1 MSHTITLL
9 TTDNNTE
16 EIKKALQKITAASSC
31 VLGSSREQE
40 NADQPYDVCQAES
53 TLSVEASKIA
63 SVAEG
68 TLLSCCCK

>member
-9 TTDNNTE
+9 TTDNNTD
-16 EIKKALQKITAASSC
+16 EIKKALQKISAASSC
-31 VLGSSREQE
+31 VLGSSHDQE
-40 NADQPYDVCQAES
+40 NADQPYEVCQAES
-53 TLSVEASKIA
+53 ALSVEASKIA